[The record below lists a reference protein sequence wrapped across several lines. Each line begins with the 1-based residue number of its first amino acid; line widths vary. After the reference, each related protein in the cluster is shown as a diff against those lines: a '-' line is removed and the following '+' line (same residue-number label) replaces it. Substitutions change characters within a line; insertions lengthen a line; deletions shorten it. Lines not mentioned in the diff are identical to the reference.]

1 MKRNL
6 LALLLALVM
15 VTGCIFALSPAVFA
29 ETADTDTNTTTDNT
43 TGDTTTGDTTTGDTT
58 TGDTTTGDTTTGD
71 TTTGDTT
78 TEESTEDSAD
88 APAEETEAPFPEP
101 LNTIFLLIIKFFKK
115 ILALLGL

>member
-29 ETADTDTNTTTDNT
+29 ETADTDTNTTTGNT
-43 TGDTTTGDTTTGDTT
+43 TGDTTTG
-58 TGDTTTGDTTTGD
+58 
-71 TTTGDTT
+71 
-78 TEESTEDSAD
+78 EPTEDSAD
-88 APAEETEAPFPEP
+88 APTEETEAPFPEP

>member
-29 ETADTDTNTTTDNT
+29 ETADTDTNTTTGNT
-43 TGDTTTGDTTTGDTT
+43 TGDTTTGDTTTG
-58 TGDTTTGDTTTGD
+58 
-71 TTTGDTT
+71 
-78 TEESTEDSAD
+78 EPTEDSAD
-88 APAEETEAPFPEP
+88 APTEETEAPFPEP